1 MNAYNESKERRQYT
15 RFLTK
20 GGTVIALNANF
31 GELID
36 ISFGGLSFRYLG
48 KDEWPN
54 DMAEGEGMFFGDD
67 DSFWSNVPLKTV
79 SDDALDNEE
88 YAASKQVR
96 RHSMAFGELTPQQ
109 MHQLMDFIQ
118 TNTV

>member
-1 MNAYNESKERRQYT
+1 MSAYNESKERRQYT
-15 RFLTK
+15 RFQTK

-48 KDEWPN
+48 QDEWPK
-54 DMAEGEGMFFGDD
+54 DVAEGMFFGDD
-67 DSFWSNVPLKTV
+67 DSFWSSVPLKTV
-79 SDDALDNEE
+79 SDDALDHEE
-88 YAASKQVR
+88 HVALKKVR
-96 RHSMAFGELTPQQ
+96 RHSMEFGELTPQQ

-118 TNTV
+118 QNTV

>member
-1 MNAYNESKERRQYT
+1 MKKHIDPKERRQYT

-20 GGTVIALNANF
+20 GGTVIALNTSF

-36 ISFGGLSFRYLG
+36 ISFGGLSFRYLAD
-48 KDEWPN
+48 DEISD
-54 DMAEGEGMFFGDD
+54 DMTEGMFFGDD

-79 SDDALDNEE
+79 SDDEIDNEE
-88 YAASKQVR
+88 YETLKHVR
-96 RHSMAFGELTPQQ
+96 RHSMEFGKLTHQQ

-118 TNTV
+118 TNTI